1 MQTNDVC
8 GTSAVGEEHS
18 VLPMRNEVG
27 AAFRPK
33 FLPVTVISPPDVG
46 LIPDRKE
53 TEGESAGKN
62 QNNDGGEL
70 LYAP

>member
-1 MQTNDVC
+1 MQITDVC

-18 VLPMRNEVG
+18 VLPMSNEVG

-33 FLPVTVISPPDVG
+33 FLPVTVISPPDEG
-46 LIPDRKE
+46 LILDRKE
-53 TEGESAGKN
+53 TEGDSAGGN
-62 QNNDGGEL
+62 QNNDGREL